1 MDCCGLQD
9 VSLGRTGPA
18 VIFLSMVQIRLAEA
32 GEAELIAEISR
43 ETFYETFAVHN
54 TVADMDKFMA
64 EQFSKE
70 QLVEEFMIPGYTF
83 FLALVDDEPAGYVF
97 LKNKSHELLG
107 SVAGMEI
114 SRLYVRKTFI
124 GKGIGKLL
132 MQKSIELAEQMQ
144 KEWIWLGV
152 WEHNQT
158 AIDFYQAF
166 GYEKFAEHHFLLG
179 NDLQLDWLMKKNLTR
194 V

>member
-1 MDCCGLQD
+1 
-9 VSLGRTGPA
+9 
-18 VIFLSMVQIRLAEA
+18 MVQIRLAEA
-32 GEAELIAEISR
+32 GEAELVAEISR
-43 ETFYETFAVHN
+43 ETFYDTFAVHN

-64 EQFSKE
+64 EQFSTA
-70 QLVEEFMIPGYTF
+70 QLVEEFSQAGHSF
-83 FLALVDDEPAGYVF
+83 FLAWVDELPAGYIF
-97 LKNKSHELLG
+97 LKNKSHQSLG
-107 SVAGMEI
+107 SEAAIEI
-114 SRLYVRKTFI
+114 SRLYVRKSFI

-132 MQKSIELAEQMQ
+132 MQKAIAFAEQQQ

-158 AIDFYQAF
+158 AIDFYTAF
-166 GYEKFAEHHFLLG
+166 GYEKFSEHHFLLG